1 MSYSEGDLMNKKE
14 IENILKDYHW
24 MINSIKIL
32 RDSMKDAGEGL
43 TAQYGIEATLP
54 KPQGITSDPVYKETV
69 RREKRYSKIAQY
81 EEKVQVIQ
89 DRMYLIINER
99 ENEVLHWLLEGKSY
113 RWIAL
118 HMGLS
123 HSHIRR
129 LKESI
134 VDQLCVTD
142 VPNVP
147 NDTEL
152 QKHKSA

>member
-1 MSYSEGDLMNKKE
+1 
-14 IENILKDYHW
+14 
-24 MINSIKIL
+24 
-32 RDSMKDAGEGL
+32 MKDAGEGL

-54 KPQGITSDPVYKETV
+54 KPQGVTSDPVYKETV
-69 RREKRYSKIAQY
+69 RREKRYKKIAQY

-89 DRMYLIINER
+89 DHMYLISNER
-99 ENEVLHWLLEGKSY
+99 ESEVLYWLLEGKSY

-129 LKESI
+129 LRENI
-134 VDQLCVTD
+134 VDQLCDTD

-147 NDTEL
+147 KDTKL
-152 QKHKSA
+152 QNHKSA